1 MGSTHQAAV
10 PRSIVLAQ
18 SRHLA
23 AIFIAFIFT
32 PSAAGPAT
40 RLPHEK
46 GARKRVGVESVGY
59 HAAARLGI
67 ACARAPIVVHRR
79 LAEHVAPGGSRGR
92 GHLAALRSGTGR
104 VLVGG
109 ASAALRCFVLRQDP
123 RLASH

>member
-92 GHLAALRSGTGR
+92 GHLATLRSDWSSFGGR
-104 VLVGG
+104 RC
-109 ASAALRCFVLRQDP
+109 AALRCFVLP
-123 RLASH
+123 RSVAVNSKQ